1 MTKAS
6 KTKVVKKVATKMKK
20 ATAKVTPLRVLE
32 GGKQEHITIS
42 NRNVTNQLSEAMK
55 VLSSSRAMK
64 GDVAI
69 RVFLL
74 CKQIDAL
81 ANASKIAVS
90 DIMKANAKNLDDV
103 DGRFEVVSQEKY
115 MADIE
120 EFLDKVHK
128 TSIVKFTADDF
139 KNVGLSAVDY
149 AALEFVLS
157 DRI

>member
-120 EFLDKVHK
+120 EFLDKVHNDWYDIFNQLY
-128 TSIVKFTADDF
+128 TST
-139 KNVGLSAVDY
+139 N
-149 AALEFVLS
+149 E
-157 DRI
+157 